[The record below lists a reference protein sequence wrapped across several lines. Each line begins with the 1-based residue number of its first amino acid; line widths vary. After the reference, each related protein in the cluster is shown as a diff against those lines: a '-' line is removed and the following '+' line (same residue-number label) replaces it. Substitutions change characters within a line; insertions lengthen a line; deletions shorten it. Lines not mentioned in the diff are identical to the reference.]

1 MKQRIPTLLAG
12 ACLAIPLHA
21 LGAADLL
28 VVNARIFTA
37 NPQQPFAEAL
47 AVEDGRILAVGDEA
61 GLRALADGDSQ
72 VVDLGGKRLMP
83 GLIDTHSHAVFG
95 GLELAG
101 ADMGNEQVGLDE
113 LERRLRA
120 WRDNGKARHGDMLNV
135 SGMHTAYWSQVKD
148 FRARFDHG
156 EWADQPLAFIGSDHH
171 TGWANAAMLKRAG
184 IDAARVRALPE
195 EQRNTIGHDADA
207 TPNGF
212 LADAGLDAVLAV
224 LPAPSAE
231 QMLEAGRSAVRY
243 SNSLG
248 LTAWMDPAANGSP
261 GDALFSLRPDE
272 NTVGVLPVYQRLAK
286 GGELSAHVAAL
297 LVANPRSRP
306 ADLEVLDKVRQRFLG
321 SPNLTLPGIKVF
333 ADGVPEYPAQTAA
346 LLEPYRNSRKTGE
359 LLIDPAHFGELVSAA
374 DARGWLVHVHAIGDR
389 AVREALNGMQ
399 QARRDRDSG
408 IAHSITH
415 LQLVNPKEFRA
426 LQAAWRDRLDA
437 AVLGRRRRNHG
448 GPDEA
453 LYQCL
458 RLPLPVP
465 GALPAEQGRD
475 HRRGQRL
482 AGVQPVAVEGHPAG
496 GDPQGPA
503 GRAQRRRTPGP
514 PDHVLRLH
522 PQRCADHRPGTPD
535 RQPGA
540 GQAGGLHRP
549 RPRRVR
555 GAGDATGRNQGAE
568 DLVRRQAGVFQ
579 RGLSPLQARGPMPY
593 LRRRWAMAVCEVC
606 RRAANWRVDG

>member
-184 IDAARVRALPE
+184 IDAARVRALPK

-207 TPNGF
+207 TP
-212 LADAGLDAVLAV
+212 
-224 LPAPSAE
+224 
-231 QMLEAGRSAVRY
+231 
-243 SNSLG
+243 
-248 LTAWMDPAANGSP
+248 TASSP
-261 GDALFSLRPDE
+261 M
-272 NTVGVLPVYQRLAK
+272 
-286 GGELSAHVAAL
+286 
-297 LVANPRSRP
+297 
-306 ADLEVLDKVRQRFLG
+306 
-321 SPNLTLPGIKVF
+321 
-333 ADGVPEYPAQTAA
+333 
-346 LLEPYRNSRKTGE
+346 
-359 LLIDPAHFGELVSAA
+359 LVST
-374 DARGWLVHVHAIGDR
+374 RCSR
-389 AVREALNGMQ
+389 YC
-399 QARRDRDSG
+399 
-408 IAHSITH
+408 
-415 LQLVNPKEFRA
+415 
-426 LQAAWRDRLDA
+426 
-437 AVLGRRRRNHG
+437 RRRARN
-448 GPDEA
+448 
-453 LYQCL
+453 
-458 RLPLPVP
+458 
-465 GALPAEQGRD
+465 
-475 HRRGQRL
+475 
-482 AGVQPVAVEGHPAG
+482 
-496 GDPQGPA
+496 
-503 GRAQRRRTPGP
+503 
-514 PDHVLRLH
+514 
-522 PQRCADHRPGTPD
+522 RC
-535 RQPGA
+535 
-540 GQAGGLHRP
+540 
-549 RPRRVR
+549 
-555 GAGDATGRNQGAE
+555 
-568 DLVRRQAGVFQ
+568 
-579 RGLSPLQARGPMPY
+579 
-593 LRRRWAMAVCEVC
+593 
-606 RRAANWRVDG
+606 

>member
-374 DARGWLVHVHAIGDR
+374 DETTVDLMKPYVSAFAYRYQYPAHSLLSKGATIAGASDWPVSSLSPWKAI
-389 AVREALNGMQ
+389 Q
-399 QARRDRDSG
+399 QAVTRKGPQGVLNAGERLDRQTMFYAYTRNAARTIGLEHRIGSLEPGKQADFIVLDRDVFEVPE
-408 IAHSITH
+408 T
-415 LQLVNPKEFRA
+415 QLGETK
-426 LQAAWRDRLDA
+426 
-437 AVLGRRRRNHG
+437 VLKTWFAGK
-448 GPDEA
+448 
-453 LYQCL
+453 
-458 RLPLPVP
+458 PVYSS
-465 GALPAEQGRD
+465 
-475 HRRGQRL
+475 
-482 AGVQPVAVEGHPAG
+482 EG
-496 GDPQGPA
+496 
-503 GRAQRRRTPGP
+503 
-514 PDHVLRLH
+514 
-522 PQRCADHRPGTPD
+522 
-535 RQPGA
+535 
-540 GQAGGLHRP
+540 
-549 RPRRVR
+549 
-555 GAGDATGRNQGAE
+555 
-568 DLVRRQAGVFQ
+568 
-579 RGLSPLQARGPMPY
+579 
-593 LRRRWAMAVCEVC
+593 
-606 RRAANWRVDG
+606 